1 MKAIIVDDEELARSR
16 LAVLLAE
23 IDEIALCGSFGTAA
37 QALNFMENNSV
48 EVIFLDITM
57 PEMDGME
64 FANLLMERG
73 SSASVVFVTGYGEYA
88 VEAFELEATDYLLK
102 PISRER
108 LAKTIGRLIK
118 KQQSKAKGLYI
129 TCFGGFRVSLKEEGG
144 QEIGWRSPK
153 VEELFAYLV
162 SKGSV
167 SRDEIADTLWEG
179 FTLDKAMKNLN
190 STVYYIRKAL
200 QQYGLEEC
208 LVTTRKQISLDAKR
222 VYCDLYEFQQI
233 QKSAWKLEKDLERL
247 GELYQGELFQG
258 KTYEWSFGKAQTL
271 EKSMISNLIKA
282 GEQREEHK
290 QPKEAE
296 RLYLRALEL
305 DPFYEVASSKLLDF
319 YIRSERLEKV
329 KQLRREMDQLFSDD
343 APPSLFLFKKRF

>member
-1 MKAIIVDDEELARSR
+1 VKAIIVDDEELARSR

-37 QALNFMENNSV
+37 QALNFIENNSV

-73 SSASVVFVTGYGEYA
+73 SSACVVFVTGYGEYA

-118 KQQSKAKGLYI
+118 KQQSKAKGLHI

-247 GELYQGELFQG
+247 CELYQGELFQG

-271 EKSMISNLIKA
+271 EKSMISNLLKA
-282 GEQREEHK
+282 GEQREEQK

-305 DPFYEVASSKLLDF
+305 DPFYEAASSKLLDF
-319 YIRSERLEKV
+319 YIRSKRLEKV

>member
-23 IDEIALCGSFGTAA
+23 IEEIALCGSFGTAA
-37 QALNFMENNSV
+37 QALNFIENNLV

-108 LAKTIGRLIK
+108 LAKTIGRLVK
-118 KQQSKAKGLYI
+118 KQQSKAHGLHI
-129 TCFGGFRVSLKEEGG
+129 TCFGGFRVSLEEEGG
-144 QEIGWRSPK
+144 QAIGWRSPK

-208 LVTTRKQISLDAKR
+208 LVTTRKQISLDSKR

-233 QKSAWKLEKDLERL
+233 QKSAWKVEKDLERL
-247 GELYQGELFQG
+247 NELYQGELFQG

-271 EKSMISNLIKA
+271 EKSMISNLLKA
-282 GEQREEHK
+282 GEQREEQK

-305 DPFYEVASSKLLDF
+305 DPFYEAASSKLLDF
-319 YIRSERLEKV
+319 YIRSDRREKV
-329 KQLRREMDQLFSDD
+329 KQLRREMEQLFSDD
-343 APPSLFLFKKRF
+343 APPPLFLFKKRF

>member
-16 LAVLLAE
+16 LTVLLAE
-23 IDEIALCGSFGTAA
+23 IEEIELCGSFGTAE
-37 QALNFMENNSV
+37 QALNFLENNLV

-118 KQQSKAKGLYI
+118 KQQSKAKGLHI
-129 TCFGGFRVSLKEEGG
+129 TCFGGFRVSLEEDGG
-144 QEIGWRSPK
+144 QAIGWRSPK

-167 SRDEIADTLWEG
+167 SRDEIADTLWDG

-208 LVTTRKQISLDAKR
+208 LVTTRKQISLDSKR
-222 VYCDLYEFQQI
+222 IYCDLYEFQQI
-233 QKSAWKLEKDLERL
+233 QKSAWKVEKDLERL
-247 GELYQGELFQG
+247 SELYQGELFQG

-271 EKSMISNLIKA
+271 EKSMIFNLLKA
-282 GEQREEHK
+282 GEKREEQKQRE
-290 QPKEAE
+290 EAE

-319 YIRSERLEKV
+319 YIRSDRTEKV
-329 KQLRREMDQLFSDD
+329 KQLRREMEQLLSED

>member
-1 MKAIIVDDEELARSR
+1 VDDEELARSR
-16 LAVLLAE
+16 LTVLLAE
-23 IDEIALCGSFGTAA
+23 IEEIELCGSFGTAE
-37 QALNFMENNSV
+37 QALNFLENNLV

-118 KQQSKAKGLYI
+118 KQQSKAKGLHI
-129 TCFGGFRVSLKEEGG
+129 TCFGGFRVSLEEDGG
-144 QEIGWRSPK
+144 QAIGWRSPK

-167 SRDEIADTLWEG
+167 SRDEIADTLWDG

-208 LVTTRKQISLDAKR
+208 LVTTRKQISLDSKR
-222 VYCDLYEFQQI
+222 IYCDLYEFQQI
-233 QKSAWKLEKDLERL
+233 QKSAWKVEKDLERL
-247 GELYQGELFQG
+247 SELYQGELFQG

-271 EKSMISNLIKA
+271 EKSMIFNLLKA
-282 GEQREEHK
+282 GEKREEQKQRE
-290 QPKEAE
+290 EAE

-319 YIRSERLEKV
+319 YIRSDRTEKV
-329 KQLRREMDQLFSDD
+329 KQLRREMEQLLSED